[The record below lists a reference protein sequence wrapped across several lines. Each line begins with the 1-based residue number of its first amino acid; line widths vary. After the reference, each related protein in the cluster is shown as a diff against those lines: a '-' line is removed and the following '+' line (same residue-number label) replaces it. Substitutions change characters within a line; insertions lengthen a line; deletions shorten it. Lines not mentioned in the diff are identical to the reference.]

1 MSRRGKALKR
11 RYGRAKSRI
20 VSRGPT
26 GAIMWDGSSKLRGH
40 RLLWNGPGSS
50 IVWVAPDGFIPR
62 SPAIDGPFNS
72 LKEASAAVKGYLA

>member
-1 MSRRGKALKR
+1 MRKR
-11 RYGRAKSRI
+11 KLHHRYGRAKSRI

-26 GAIMWDGSSKLRGH
+26 GAVMWDGSSKLRGH

-50 IVWVAPDGFIPR
+50 IRWVAPDGFVPR

-72 LKEASAAVKGYLA
+72 LAAAKAAVKEYLA